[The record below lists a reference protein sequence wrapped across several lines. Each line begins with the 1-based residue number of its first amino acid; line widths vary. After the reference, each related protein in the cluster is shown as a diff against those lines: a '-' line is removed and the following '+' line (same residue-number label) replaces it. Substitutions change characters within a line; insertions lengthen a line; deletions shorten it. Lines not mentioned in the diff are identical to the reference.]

1 MTCKTLTP
9 AMRKARTI
17 RHTASAAF
25 YIGAV
30 ASLAANVAA
39 SQHTFVGVATGLWSP
54 LALLL
59 SLELLERVPAK
70 GKAGVVRKVAVVFL
84 AAIAA
89 WTSYW
94 HLVHIFEDADLDVVS
109 VYLMPLTVDVLM
121 AIGRASMKPLP
132 ASVPR
137 RAAAKKAAVTT
148 GRKLKAV

>member
-1 MTCKTLTP
+1 MTCKTALTP
-9 AMRKARTI
+9 AARKARTT
-17 RHTASAAF
+17 RRTAGTAF

-70 GKAGVVRKVAVVFL
+70 GRKGMGRKIAVAFI
-84 AAIAA
+84 AAVAA

-94 HLVHIFEDADLDVVS
+94 HLVHVFDSADLDAVS

-121 AIGRASMKPLP
+121 AFGRSAMNTRATP
-132 ASVPR
+132 APAR
-137 RAAAKKAAVTT
+137 RTGKAVAPV
-148 GRKLKAV
+148 RKLKAV